1 MAGIVGAVL
10 LPVALVGTFAATL
23 VHVHR
28 QATTQ
33 ATQTMRACS
42 SRGDA
47 PACQA
52 ALGIEIDA
60 GAVAA
65 VQSALAAME
74 RARGEFRSLDA
85 RHLCSSTS
93 GGQSWRELRADVEW
107 SAGHEVMVFRWQEV
121 GERWRLTTIAP
132 APTVPRLCD

>member
-1 MAGIVGAVL
+1 M
-10 LPVALVGTFAATL
+10 LPVALVGTSAAAL

-28 QATTQ
+28 ETTTQ
-33 ATQTMRACS
+33 ATQTMQACS
-42 SRGDA
+42 PRGVG

-52 ALGIEIDA
+52 AMEIEIDA

-85 RHLCSSTS
+85 RGVCSSTS

-107 SAGHEVMVFRWQEV
+107 SAGHEVMVFRWQQT

-132 APTVPRLCD
+132 ARTLPRLCG